1 MTDEF
6 SDGLTEK
13 QRAYVENRLAG
24 MSKAAAFR
32 ASYDC
37 EGWKPEAI
45 YVNAWRVEQN
55 AKVRGR
61 LAALR
66 QARIEEADL
75 TRHEHVARLEALQE
89 RALAEGD
96 LKAALRAEELIGR
109 AMGLYVEKHQ
119 QVESDDPDVLTAEL
133 NKLRAERGADP
144 AETRH

>member
-1 MTDEF
+1 MTDGF
-6 SDGLTEK
+6 DDLTEK
-13 QRAYVENRLAG
+13 QRVYVEQRLAG
-24 MSKAAAFR
+24 MSKAAAYR
-32 ASYDC
+32 AAYDA
-37 EGWKPEAI
+37 ENMKPESVFVA
-45 YVNAWRVEQN
+45 AWKVEN
-55 AKVRGR
+55 NGKVRQR

-66 QARIEEADL
+66 AQRIEEADL

-109 AMGLYVEKHQ
+109 ATGLYVEKHQ
-119 QVESDDPDVLTAEL
+119 QVESDDPAVLEAEL

>member
-1 MTDEF
+1 M
-6 SDGLTEK
+6 SDDDLTPK

-24 MSKAAAFR
+24 MGKAAAFR

-37 EGWKPEAI
+37 EGWKAEAI

-66 QARIEEADL
+66 AAAVEEAAL
-75 TRHEHVARLEALQE
+75 TRGEHVARLEALQE
-89 RALAEGD
+89 RAIADGD

-109 AMGLYVEKHQ
+109 AMGLYVEKVQ
-119 QVESDDPDVLTAEL
+119 RVEEDDPAKLQAEL
-133 NKLRAERGADP
+133 DRLRAQ
-144 AETRH
+144 RHDTPQAWRH